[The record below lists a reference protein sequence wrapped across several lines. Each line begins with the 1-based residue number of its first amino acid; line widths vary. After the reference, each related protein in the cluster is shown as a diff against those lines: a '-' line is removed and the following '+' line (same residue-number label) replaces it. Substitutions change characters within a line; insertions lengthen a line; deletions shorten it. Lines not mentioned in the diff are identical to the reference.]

1 MYHFLERSD
10 RIATKKCSKNFKF
23 FQESH
28 LERLHIHLTGSRRKV
43 TRGTA
48 PCSYCCGGGG
58 RRLHRSRAPADCD
71 RCGDDSPGR
80 PCRLKN
86 NMNGIVIKFK
96 FSNTLSNIQIRS

>member
-1 MYHFLERSD
+1 MVEKDMHNVSFIERSD

-28 LERLHIHLTGSRRKV
+28 LERLHIHWTGSRRKV
-43 TRGTA
+43 TKGTA
-48 PCSYCCGGGG
+48 PCSYCSGGGG

-80 PCRLKN
+80 PCRLKITR
-86 NMNGIVIKFK
+86 ME
-96 FSNTLSNIQIRS
+96 L